1 MVNWWRISRPWKLVV
16 KFWFLTQNEDI
27 LLFSHQT
34 SSMKQH
40 LMEAGN
46 KKGIFR
52 DFGQSITFWFLY
64 IEASKSTCMFTFV
77 CAICVCKRK
86 LQGCSILKLWFLET
100 STLCRFHIFR
110 QIWRHDQNN
119 SRWLNAE
126 QKWTNERVWG
136 SIQQTERIF
145 QLPQLIFVLLE
156 N

>member
-1 MVNWWRISRPWKLVV
+1 MI
-16 KFWFLTQNEDI
+16 T
-27 LLFSHQT
+27 
-34 SSMKQH
+34 SMKSTHESNQCISH
-40 LMEAGN
+40 DMEAGN

-52 DFGQSITFWFLY
+52 DFGQSITFLFLY

-100 STLCRFHIFR
+100 SSSCRFHIFR
-110 QIWRHDQNN
+110 QICRHDQNN
-119 SRWLNAE
+119 SRRLNAE